1 MFLAWQ
7 WIDTVC
13 RNDILITPGSEGG
26 GGGQSITRY
35 PRNLYSL
42 SQRGSLTTQR
52 HNYFSNSDLSAR
64 SPARSPISHHVS
76 VLGEMDYFI
85 FYRRNHTLT
94 LCNMF
99 HIWDHLL
106 FPSHRAVLKGK
117 TNHLHVKLFAVNRTN
132 IMRLKAILPNIQRKL
147 KGKTMVFTGT
157 W

>member
-1 MFLAWQ
+1 MKGGCSPSQ
-7 WIDTVC
+7 G
-13 RNDILITPGSEGG
+13 TPWHFVS
-26 GGGQSITRY
+26 SFV
-35 PRNLYSL
+35 PNLYSL
-42 SQRGSLTTQR
+42 LQRGSLTTQR
-52 HNYFSNSDLSAR
+52 HNYFSHSDLSAR

-85 FYRRNHTLT
+85 FYRRNRTLT

-117 TNHLHVKLFAVNRTN
+117 TNHLHVKLFAVNSTN

-147 KGKTMVFTGT
+147 KGKTMVLSGT
-157 W
+157 